1 MRTLMVLKKWEEK
14 CREKHSTTSRVSPYT
29 YFVLEPLP
37 ACFVTEQSTVK
48 ASLFVKYNA
57 TQACSMEKLTDLY
70 NLLTFEY
77 ITLLACLNESHV
89 NYNNSRES

>member
-14 CREKHSTTSRVSPYT
+14 CRETTSRVSPYT

-37 ACFVTEQSTVK
+37 ACFTTEQSTVK

-57 TQACSMEKLTDLY
+57 NRACSIEKLTDLY
-70 NLLTFEY
+70 NVLTF
-77 ITLLACLNESHV
+77 
-89 NYNNSRES
+89 

>member
-1 MRTLMVLKKWEEK
+1 MVLKKFFRARGAS
-14 CREKHSTTSRVSPYT
+14 C
-29 YFVLEPLP
+29 VLYNR
-37 ACFVTEQSTVK
+37 TGHTGKIK